1 MQNAAMNKTQW
12 VELFREAGL
21 DEAMM
26 QQWHHLFEQ
35 RYPEQHQAFLEWLQ
49 IPNAE
54 VTQIRNASR

>member
-1 MQNAAMNKTQW
+1 MQSAVMNKTQW

-26 QQWHHLFEQ
+26 QQWHQLFER
-35 RYPEQHQAFLEWLQ
+35 RYPEQHQAFLKWLQ

-54 VTQIRNASR
+54 VTQIRAASR

>member
-1 MQNAAMNKTQW
+1 MQNAVMNKTQW
-12 VELFREAGL
+12 VELFLDTGL

-26 QQWHHLFEQ
+26 QQWHYLFEQ

-54 VTQIRNASR
+54 VTQIRAASR